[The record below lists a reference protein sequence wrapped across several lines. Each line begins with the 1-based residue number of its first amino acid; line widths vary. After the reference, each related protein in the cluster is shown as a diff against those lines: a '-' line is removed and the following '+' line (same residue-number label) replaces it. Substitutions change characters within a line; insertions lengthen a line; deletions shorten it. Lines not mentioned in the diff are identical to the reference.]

1 VAISAPADV
10 SSWARPPP
18 GPTCVAIHA
27 GPRNELKKVINV
39 VYPPGMESNKVTG
52 AVYLP
57 AVKRFNHSLKILA
70 RDLSKRCPN
79 DPMVFRIHKRT
90 MSLVDVLPIF
100 VIDTVGPYLYSYREQ
115 IYGGSEK
122 DEEFFLE
129 HTFETEVKGLD
140 NPESAEMVSYLIP
153 KAKACALSMPPEDQ
167 KEYKELVISMLDD
180 YIEYLSILNGQ

>member
-1 VAISAPADV
+1 
-10 SSWARPPP
+10 
-18 GPTCVAIHA
+18 
-27 GPRNELKKVINV
+27 
-39 VYPPGMESNKVTG
+39 MESNKVTG

-115 IYGGSEK
+115 IYSGSEK

-140 NPESAEMVSYLIP
+140 NPESADTDST
-153 KAKACALSMPPEDQ
+153 STRGMPPVRAATAKPVPPSNPRRTEVWITSALMAASLPVARQ
-167 KEYKELVISMLDD
+167 AATRRPPQTAPRPSAAESARAAHHRLRPPRQAM
-180 YIEYLSILNGQ
+180 NTAP